1 MLKKLSLATLLL
13 TSVVYGSNTPK
24 TGCILAQQGEVKVA
38 WEDNNNLSG
47 EFKNVIYNPIKVEGP
62 NFRTILVGSKI
73 VLNTK
78 PSKTILEIVSITADK
93 RIKGQPRTGDIT
105 MKIQNDS
112 KQEFNMK
119 YSFANNLMEA
129 NGNVNFLDY
138 KNISFKINIS
148 AILCAAPKSK

>member
-13 TSVVYGSNTPK
+13 TSVVYGSNAPM

-78 PSKTILEIVSITADK
+78 PTKTILEIVSITANK
-93 RIKGQPRTGDIT
+93 RIKGQPRTGDLG
-105 MKIQNDS
+105 MKIQNS

-138 KNISFKINIS
+138 KNISFKMNIS

>member
-78 PSKTILEIVSITADK
+78 PSKTILEIVSIKADK
-93 RIKGQPRTGDIT
+93 RIKGQPRTGDIA
-105 MKIQNDS
+105 MKIQNS
-112 KQEFNMK
+112 EQLFNMK

-138 KNISFKINIS
+138 KNISFKMNIS